1 MTQPG
6 SQSPSHY
13 QPRQHA
19 CRSADAVL
27 LCYKIS
33 DPTTLFSALE
43 QWAPAV
49 RAVAPDT
56 PIVLVG
62 CQSELRFGHC
72 MTAFHATDDVF
83 DRTAQNLFLN
93 FTEARG
99 PAPRERRWRPTRR

>member
-62 CQSELRFGHC
+62 CQSELRFV
-72 MTAFHATDDVF
+72 HATGDEVELDSNMYLRDLHNVMKS
-83 DRTAQNLFLN
+83 
-93 FTEARG
+93 
-99 PAPRERRWRPTRR
+99 

>member
-1 MTQPG
+1 MDPQSIAG
-6 SQSPSHY
+6 SHSFAHSEARDLAYHE
-13 QPRQHA
+13 
-19 CRSADAVL
+19 ADVFL

-62 CQSELRFGHC
+62 CQSELRFDHKLTC
-72 MTAFHATDDVF
+72 SDVQINVIQGCVKQSRAHRTF
-83 DRTAQNLFLN
+83 DHISWTV
-93 FTEARG
+93 
-99 PAPRERRWRPTRR
+99 

>member
-1 MTQPG
+1 MFVRKTDFRIELFQTYRKLNFQPG

-62 CQSELRFGHC
+62 CQSELRF
-72 MTAFHATDDVF
+72 DYK
-83 DRTAQNLFLN
+83 LKY
-93 FTEARG
+93 ARMSK
-99 PAPRERRWRPTRR
+99 